1 MRLDGLST
9 NATLF
14 LTGFVLLLAAVG
26 ESASRFR
33 VLFIRDR
40 DVSLLGWDMMD
51 ARPDGY
57 GLPWPVHG
65 VIFSFGVPLLDN
77 ALLEPLAAACAEE
90 RRYEFMLM
98 VLP

>member
-40 DVSLLGWDMMD
+40 DVAAPLPRS
-51 ARPDGY
+51 
-57 GLPWPVHG
+57 GLEV
-65 VIFSFGVPLLDN
+65 
-77 ALLEPLAAACAEE
+77 AEAEPT
-90 RRYEFMLM
+90 
-98 VLP
+98 